1 MNKAPSGPVKQAPGG
16 PARVTR
22 PAGRIGVLAVLLLAA
37 LYSLLPVWWLV
48 VSATKDSSD
57 LFASNGF
64 WFAGRFELVH
74 NISDLLGVQDGIY
87 GRWLLNSLLYAVGG
101 ALVATLLSAMAGYVL
116 AKYAFRGREAV
127 FNTVLGAIL
136 LPAPLFA
143 LPLYLLFSAT
153 HIVNTFWAVFI
164 PSIVSPFGVY
174 LSRIYAAAAV
184 PDELLEAGRI
194 DGAGEFR
201 IFRSIALRVLQPS
214 LVTIFLFQF
223 VTIWTNYLLPS
234 LMLANDRLQPVT
246 VGLVAWKEQRGQT
259 VPYNLII
266 TGALLSVVPIVVM
279 FLLLQRHWKAG
290 LTSGSV
296 K

>member
-1 MNKAPSGPVKQAPGG
+1 
-16 PARVTR
+16 
-22 PAGRIGVLAVLLLAA
+22 AVLLLAA

-48 VSATKDSSD
+48 VSATKSSSD
-57 LFASNGF
+57 LFAGNGF
-64 WFAGRFELVH
+64 WFAGRIELVH
-74 NISDLLGVQDGIY
+74 NITTLLGVQDGIF

-101 ALVATLLSAMAGYVL
+101 AVVATLLSAMAGYVL

-136 LPAPLFA
+136 IPAPLFA
-143 LPLYLLFSAT
+143 LPLYLMFSAT
-153 HIVNTFWAVFI
+153 HLVNTFWAVFI

-174 LSRIYAAAAV
+174 LARIYAAAAV
-184 PDELLEAGRI
+184 PDELLEAGRL

-266 TGALLSVVPIVVM
+266 TGSLLSVLPIIVM
-279 FLLLQRHWKAG
+279 FLLLQRYWKAG

>member
-1 MNKAPSGPVKQAPGG
+1 MKTN
-16 PARVTR
+16 RL
-22 PAGRIGVLAVLLLAA
+22 AGRTGVLTVLVLAA
-37 LYSLLPVWWLV
+37 VYSLLPVWWLV
-48 VSATKDSSD
+48 VSSTKDSGS
-57 LFASNGF
+57 LFSSNGF
-64 WFAGRFELVH
+64 WFAGRVEIVR
-74 NISDLLGVQDGIY
+74 NIRDLLDVQQGIF

-101 ALVATLLSAMAGYVL
+101 ALVATLLSSMAGYVL
-116 AKYAFRGREAV
+116 AKYRFRGREAV

-136 LPAPLFA
+136 IPAPLFA
-143 LPLYLLFSAT
+143 LPLYLMFSAT
-153 HIVNTFWAVFI
+153 HVVNTFWAVFI
-164 PSIVSPFGVY
+164 PSVVSPFGVY

-184 PDELLEAGRI
+184 PDELLESGRI

-201 IFRSIALRVLQPS
+201 IFRSISLRVMQPS

-266 TGALLSVVPIVVM
+266 TGSLLSVVPIVVM
-279 FLLLQRHWKAG
+279 FLILQRYWQAG
-290 LTSGSV
+290 LTSGSI

>member
-1 MNKAPSGPVKQAPGG
+1 MKATSQ
-16 PARVTR
+16 
-22 PAGRIGVLAVLLLAA
+22 AGRAGVIAVLVLAA

-48 VSATKDSSD
+48 VSATKSSSD
-57 LFASNGF
+57 LFSSNGF
-64 WFAGRFELVH
+64 WFAGRIELVK
-74 NISDLLGVQDGIY
+74 NVSTLLGVQDGIF

-101 ALVATLLSAMAGYVL
+101 AVVATLLSSMAGYVL

-136 LPAPLFA
+136 IPAPLFA
-143 LPLYLLFSAT
+143 LPLYLMFSAA
-153 HIVNTFWAVFI
+153 HVVNTFWAVFI

-174 LSRIYAAAAV
+174 LARIYAAASV
-184 PDELLEAGRI
+184 PDELLEAGRL

-201 IFRSIALRVLQPS
+201 IFRSVALRVLQPS

-266 TGALLSVVPIVVM
+266 TGSLLSVVPIVVM
-279 FLLLQRHWKAG
+279 FLLLQRYWKAG

>member
-1 MNKAPSGPVKQAPGG
+1 MKTN
-16 PARVTR
+16 RL
-22 PAGRIGVLAVLLLAA
+22 AGRTGVLTVLVLAA
-37 LYSLLPVWWLV
+37 VYSLLPVWWLV
-48 VSATKDSSD
+48 VSSTKDSGS
-57 LFASNGF
+57 LFSSNGF
-64 WFAGRFELVH
+64 WFAGRVEIVR
-74 NISDLLGVQDGIY
+74 NIRDLLDVQQGIF

-101 ALVATLLSAMAGYVL
+101 ALVATLLSSMAGYVL
-116 AKYAFRGREAV
+116 AKYRFRGREAV

-136 LPAPLFA
+136 IPAPLFA
-143 LPLYLLFSAT
+143 LPLYLMFSAT
-153 HIVNTFWAVFI
+153 HVVNTFWAVFI
-164 PSIVSPFGVY
+164 PSVVSPFGVY

-184 PDELLEAGRI
+184 PDELLESGRI

-201 IFRSIALRVLQPS
+201 IFRSISLRVMQPS

-266 TGALLSVVPIVVM
+266 TGSLLSVVPIVVM
-279 FLLLQRHWKAG
+279 FLILQRYWQAG
-290 LTSGSV
+290 LTSGSL

>member
-1 MNKAPSGPVKQAPGG
+1 MKDTSRG
-16 PARVTR
+16 PARAAH
-22 PAGRIGVLAVLLLAA
+22 PAGRLGTLAVLVLAA

-48 VSATKDSSD
+48 VSATKGSGD
-57 LFASNGF
+57 LFSSNGF
-64 WFAGRFELVH
+64 WFAGRIELVR
-74 NISDLLGVQDGIY
+74 NVSELLGVQHGIY

-101 ALVATLLSAMAGYVL
+101 AAVATLLSAMAGYAL

-127 FNTVLGAIL
+127 FNTVLGAVL

-143 LPLYLLFSAT
+143 LPLYLMFSAT
-153 HIVNTFWAVFI
+153 HLVNTFWAVFI
-164 PSIVSPFGVY
+164 PSVVSPFGVY

-201 IFRSIALRVLQPS
+201 IFRSIALKVLRPS
-214 LVTIFLFQF
+214 LVTVGLFQF

-234 LMLANDRLQPVT
+234 LMLADDRLQPVT

>member
-1 MNKAPSGPVKQAPGG
+1 MKHATKGPHRA
-16 PARVTR
+16 AN
-22 PAGRIGVLAVLLLAA
+22 PAGRIGVLAVLVLAA

-48 VSATKDSSD
+48 VSATKDSGD
-57 LFASNGF
+57 LFTGNGF
-64 WFAGRFELVH
+64 WFAGRIELVR
-74 NISDLLGVQDGIY
+74 NVSDLLGVQDGIY

-101 ALVATLLSAMAGYVL
+101 ALVATLLSAMAGYAL

-127 FNTVLGAIL
+127 FNTVLGAVL

-143 LPLYLLFSAT
+143 LPLYLMFSAT
-153 HIVNTFWAVFI
+153 HVVNTFWAVFI
-164 PSIVSPFGVY
+164 PSVVSPFGVY

-201 IFRSIALRVLQPS
+201 IFRSVALRILQPA
-214 LVTIFLFQF
+214 LVTVGLFQF

-234 LMLANDRLQPVT
+234 LMLADNRLQPVT

-259 VPYNLII
+259 VPYHLII
-266 TGALLSVVPIVVM
+266 TGALLSVVPIVLM
-279 FLLLQRHWKAG
+279 FLLLQRYWKAG
-290 LTSGSV
+290 LASGSV

>member
-1 MNKAPSGPVKQAPGG
+1 MKDATKGPRRAVN
-16 PARVTR
+16 
-22 PAGRIGVLAVLLLAA
+22 PAGRIGVLAVLVLAA

-48 VSATKDSSD
+48 VSATKGSSD
-57 LFASNGF
+57 LFTGNGF
-64 WFAGRFELVH
+64 WFAGRIELVR
-74 NISDLLGVQDGIY
+74 NVSDLLGVQDGIY

-101 ALVATLLSAMAGYVL
+101 ALVATLLSAMAGYAL

-127 FNTVLGAIL
+127 FNTVLGAVL

-143 LPLYLLFSAT
+143 LPLYLMFSAT
-153 HIVNTFWAVFI
+153 HVVNTFWAVFI
-164 PSIVSPFGVY
+164 PSVVSPFGVY

-201 IFRSIALRVLQPS
+201 IFRSVALRILQPS
-214 LVTIFLFQF
+214 LVTVGLFQF

-234 LMLANDRLQPVT
+234 LMLADNRLQPVT

-266 TGALLSVVPIVVM
+266 TGALLSVVPIVLM
-279 FLLLQRHWKAG
+279 FLLLQRYWKAG
-290 LTSGSV
+290 LASGSV

>member
-1 MNKAPSGPVKQAPGG
+1 MKATNQ
-16 PARVTR
+16 
-22 PAGRIGVLAVLLLAA
+22 AGRAGVIAVLVLAA

-48 VSATKDSSD
+48 VSATKSSSD
-57 LFASNGF
+57 LFSSNGF
-64 WFAGRFELVH
+64 WFAGRIELVK
-74 NISDLLGVQDGIY
+74 NVSTLLGVQDGIF

-101 ALVATLLSAMAGYVL
+101 AVVATLLSSMAGYVL

-136 LPAPLFA
+136 IPAPLFA
-143 LPLYLLFSAT
+143 LPLYLMFSAA
-153 HIVNTFWAVFI
+153 HVVNTFWAVFI

-174 LSRIYAAAAV
+174 LARIYAAASV
-184 PDELLEAGRI
+184 PDELLEAGRL

-201 IFRSIALRVLQPS
+201 IFRSVALRVLQPS

-266 TGALLSVVPIVVM
+266 TGSLLSVVPIVVM
-279 FLLLQRHWKAG
+279 FLLLQRYWKAG

>member
-1 MNKAPSGPVKQAPGG
+1 MNKAPRGPVKQAPGG
-16 PARVTR
+16 PARITR

-37 LYSLLPVWWLV
+37 LYSLLPVWWLI

-57 LFASNGF
+57 LFSSNGF
-64 WFAGRFELVH
+64 WFAGRIEIVQ
-74 NISDLLGVQDGIY
+74 NISTLLGVQDGIY

-116 AKYAFRGREAV
+116 AKYTFRGREAV